1 MAEPLNA
8 LPLNKC
14 SDSPR
19 YLQHYLEKAADKV
32 LADSDSMH
40 FIKEAVS
47 GNSFITLDGLFA
59 LSGKPVVKAL
69 RKRFTE
75 ILLSKL
81 YAKLL
86 PKIKNKKKRLEYK
99 RNLTLIFKPKFVK
112 TTKADIFVFTSPSIK
127 MASEQLA
134 IQQVISRV
142 KQLAKR
148 GRYASLRNI
157 IKGGTKRLGS
167 KLKLIECL
175 AAIRAIGNTKY
186 RAAGPWLIKVVQKG
200 QDERLR
206 RQAMVALGKM
216 GDKRATPALIK
227 VLTNWKELY
236 LTKKMVIATLA
247 RIGDKRAIP
256 ALMKVAGRDL
266 LGLAPIA
273 LAALAQMPEVILD
286 HRASFRAMLV
296 KLIKREDI
304 QLRNTATMILAALG
318 DRRAVPNLIKM
329 LSQTNFNNIDLNPAK
344 NISRLVKSDPS
355 LVGGGK
361 QAAPLVFQH
370 VYNKFLTRYSKAK
383 IPVVK
388 MAIIGKLMKFRDK
401 RSILPLIIL
410 AKREPGMR
418 KPVLA
423 ALARIVNKDSLP
435 VMLALLKHRDKVV
448 RHFAVH
454 FLGYVN
460 DVRVI
465 RPLVERL
472 YDKDPKIEREA
483 VRSLTRLSDLPTV
496 RRSFFIKA
504 LAKKYSH
511 KSTDSAVK
519 QIILK
524 AVRFIRSRG
533 RNAVTA
539 SN

>member
-1 MAEPLNA
+1 MPDKISPV
-8 LPLNKC
+8 PLNKC

-19 YLQHYLEKAADKV
+19 YQKHFLEKAADKV
-32 LADSDSMH
+32 LADPDVQY
-40 FIKEAVS
+40 FLTEAKK
-47 GNSFITLDGLFA
+47 GNTFITINGMLASAD
-59 LSGKPVVKAL
+59 VKIAKGL
-69 RKRFTE
+69 RKQFE
-75 ILLSKL
+75 KILFR
-81 YAKLL
+81 
-86 PKIKNKKKRLEYK
+86 KIKDPAKRLA
-99 RNLTLIFKPKFVK
+99 LKPKKVK
-112 TTKADIFVFTSPSIK
+112 LTKEDRFFFTAPNLK
-127 MASEQLA
+127 LASEQIA
-134 IQQVISRV
+134 IRRVLSRV
-142 KQLAKR
+142 KQLVKR

-175 AAIRAIGNTKY
+175 AAIRAIGNAKY
-186 RAAGPWLIKVVQKG
+186 RAAGALLIKVVQKG
-200 QDERLR
+200 KDERLR
-206 RQAMVALGKM
+206 RRAMAALGKI

-227 VLTNWKELY
+227 VLTNWKELH
-236 LTKKMVIATLA
+236 LTQKMAIAALA
-247 RIGDKRAIP
+247 RIGDRRAIP
-256 ALMKVAGRDL
+256 TLMKIAGRDL

-286 HRASFRAMLV
+286 HRAAFKAILV
-296 KLIKREDI
+296 KLMKREDI

-329 LSQTNFNNIDLNPAK
+329 LSQTNFNNIDLNPAR

-361 QAAPLVFQH
+361 EAAPLVFQH
-370 VYNKFLTRYSKAK
+370 VYNKFLTRYSKSR

-388 MAIIGKLMKFRDK
+388 MAIIQRLLKFGDK

-410 AKREPGMR
+410 AKREPAMR

-460 DVRVI
+460 DIRVI
-465 RPLVERL
+465 RPLVKRL

-483 VRSLTRLSDLPTV
+483 IKSLTRLSNMPTV
-496 RRSFFIKA
+496 RKSFFVKA
-504 LAKKYSH
+504 LAKKYNH
-511 KSTDSAVK
+511 RTTDSVIK
-519 QIILK
+519 QIILQ
-524 AVRFIRSRG
+524 AVKFIRSRG
-533 RNAVTA
+533 RNAITA

>member
-1 MAEPLNA
+1 MTDKISPA
-8 LPLNKC
+8 PLNKC
-14 SDSPR
+14 SNSPQ
-19 YLQHYLEKAADKV
+19 YQKHFLEKAADKV
-32 LADSDSMH
+32 LADSDVQY
-40 FIKEAVS
+40 FLTEAKK
-47 GNSFITLDGLFA
+47 GNTFVTIDGLLVLA
-59 LSGKPVVKAL
+59 DLKIVKGL
-69 RKRFTE
+69 RKQFE
-75 ILLSKL
+75 KILLR
-81 YAKLL
+81 
-86 PKIKNKKKRLEYK
+86 KIKDPAKRVAL
-99 RNLTLIFKPKFVK
+99 KPKRIK
-112 TTKADIFVFTSPSIK
+112 LTKEDRFFFSAPNLKI
-127 MASEQLA
+127 ASEQLA
-134 IQQVISRV
+134 IRHVLSRV

-148 GRYASLRNI
+148 GKFASLRNI

-167 KLKLIECL
+167 KIKLIECL
-175 AAIRAIGNTKY
+175 VAIRVIGNVKY
-186 RAAGPWLIKVVQKG
+186 RVAGTLLIKVVQKG

-206 RQAMVALGKM
+206 RQAMIALGKM

-236 LTKKMVIATLA
+236 LTKKMAIATLA

-256 ALMKVAGRDL
+256 TLIKIAGRDR
-266 LGLAPIA
+266 LGLAPLA

-286 HRASFRAMLV
+286 HRAAFKAMLV
-296 KLIKREDI
+296 KLMKREDV
-304 QLRNTATMILAALG
+304 QLRNTAAMILATLG
-318 DRRAVPNLIKM
+318 DRRAVPHLVKM
-329 LSQTNFNNIDLNPAK
+329 LAQTNFNNIDLNPAR
-344 NISRLVKSDPS
+344 NISRLIKSDPS

-361 QAAPLVFQH
+361 AAAPLVFQH

-383 IPVVK
+383 IPIIK
-388 MAIIGKLMKFRDK
+388 MAIIGRLVKFGDK

-423 ALARIVNKDSLP
+423 ALARIVNKSSLP

-460 DVRVI
+460 DIRVI
-465 RPLVERL
+465 RPLLKSL

-483 VRSLTRLSDLPTV
+483 VRSLSRLSNMPTV

-504 LAKKYSH
+504 LAKKYNH
-511 KSTDSAVK
+511 ESTNSVVK
-519 QIILK
+519 LIILK
-524 AVRFIRSRG
+524 AVKYIRSRK
-533 RNAVTA
+533 RNEVTA